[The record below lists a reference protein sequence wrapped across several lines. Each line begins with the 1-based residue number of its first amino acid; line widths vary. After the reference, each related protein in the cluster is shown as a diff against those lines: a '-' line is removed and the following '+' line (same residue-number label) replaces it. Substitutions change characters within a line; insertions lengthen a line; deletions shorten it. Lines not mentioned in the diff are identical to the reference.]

1 LFKSILLL
9 VASFLLI
16 VTLWNIQ
23 ARNKKVFVFGLIYA
37 LGMKIG
43 ISMRTNIAGKG
54 VIQQLEWRIQ
64 QDESSAGHIQRIV

>member
-1 LFKSILLL
+1 LSLFGISKL
-9 VASFLLI
+9 A
-16 VTLWNIQ
+16 T
-23 ARNKKVFVFGLIYA
+23 KKIFVFGLIYA

-54 VIQQLEWRIQ
+54 IIQQLEWRIQ

>member
-1 LFKSILLL
+1 MLL

-23 ARNKKVFVFGLIYA
+23 TRNKKKFVFGLIYA

-43 ISMRTNIAGKG
+43 ISMRTNIARKG

-64 QDESSAGHIQRIV
+64 QDESSEGHIQQIV